1 MTWSKAQGAEKL
13 QGKTKTP
20 LSEIRVL
27 ELGSMIAGPVVGT
40 LLADFGAEVIK
51 LEQPVSGDPIRHS
64 GPFAEGESLYWAVEG
79 RNKKSITLDLHIEDG
94 QKLLKELVRHSDV
107 LVENFR
113 PGTMEK
119 WGIGYKEL
127 SAINPRLIML
137 SVSGYGQTGPYA
149 AQAAYDRVALA
160 FSGFLN
166 ISGYPDRPPV
176 RPGVAVADYQ
186 SALFG
191 AFSVM
196 LALYMRDV
204 SDGPGQHIDV
214 SLYES
219 VFRFT
224 DVMITAYDKLGIRRE
239 RTGNAHFAAS
249 PGDHY
254 ETDDGRHIA
263 LTVASDRIF
272 QRLCAAMGK
281 PELVDDPKYKSHTMR
296 VQNYIEINGI
306 VASWIKSKSVDAI
319 SKVLTAEGV
328 PFSLIYD
335 VADIMAD
342 PHYAARG
349 SIATVKHPRLGD
361 LKMPAVLPRMS
372 GVERSE
378 IRPAPDLGVDT
389 DSVLQGILDM
399 SPADIS
405 KLRDSKVL

>member
-1 MTWSKAQGAEKL
+1 M
-13 QGKTKTP
+13 QGKTNAP

-27 ELGSMIAGPVVGT
+27 ELGTMIAGPVVGT

-51 LEQPVSGDPIRHS
+51 VEQPISGDPIRHS

-79 RNKKSITLDLHIEDG
+79 RNKKSVTLDLHIEDG

-113 PGTMEK
+113 PGTMDK
-119 WGIGYKEL
+119 WGIGYREL

-137 SVSGYGQTGPYA
+137 SVSGYGQTGPYSA
-149 AQAAYDRVALA
+149 KAAYDRVALA

-166 ISGYPDRPPV
+166 ISGYPDRAPV

-196 LALYMRDV
+196 LALYMRDI
-204 SDGPGQHIDV
+204 SDSPGQHIDV

-272 QRLCAAMGK
+272 RRLCEAMGK
-281 PELVDDPKYKSHTMR
+281 PELVNDPKYKTHTLR
-296 VQNYIEINGI
+296 VQNYAEINGI
-306 VASWIKSKSVDAI
+306 VANWIKSKSVDVI
-319 SKVLTAEGV
+319 SKALTTEGV

-335 VADIMAD
+335 VADILAD

-372 GVERSE
+372 GVARSE
-378 IRPAPDLGVDT
+378 IRPAPDLGIDT
-389 DSVLQGILDM
+389 DSVLQDILGL
-399 SPADIS
+399 SPVDIS

>member
-1 MTWSKAQGAEKL
+1 MIFVGMGAEKL
-13 QGKTKTP
+13 QGKTKAP

-40 LLADFGAEVIK
+40 LMADFGAEVIK

-64 GPFAEGESLYWAVEG
+64 GPFADGESLYWAVEG
-79 RNKKSITLDLHIEDG
+79 RNKKSMTLDLHIEEG
-94 QKLLKELVRHSDV
+94 QELLKELVRHADV

-119 WGIGYKEL
+119 WGVGYKDL

-149 AQAAYDRVALA
+149 TQAAYDRVALA

-196 LALYMRDV
+196 MALYMRDAT
-204 SDGPGQHIDV
+204 GGTGLHIDV

-224 DVMITAYDKLGIRRE
+224 DVMTTAYDKLGIRRE
-239 RTGNAHFAAS
+239 RNGNAHFAAS

-263 LTVASDRIF
+263 LTVASDRVF
-272 QRLCAAMGK
+272 QRLCVAMGK
-281 PELVDDPKYKSHTMR
+281 PELVEDAKYKTHTLR
-296 VQNYIEINGI
+296 VENYTEINGI
-306 VASWIKSKSVDAI
+306 VAKWIRGSTVDAI
-319 SKVLTAEGV
+319 GKALTAEGV
-328 PFSLIYD
+328 PYSLIYN
-335 VADIMAD
+335 VADILAD

-361 LKMPAVLPRMS
+361 LKMPAVLPLMS

-389 DSVLQGILDM
+389 EHVLRDILGM
-399 SPADIS
+399 SPEAIA
-405 KLRDSKVL
+405 KLREGKVL